1 MKKKSPE
8 KTFSVQ
14 FATQKLREEELEE
27 DLGGSATSAG
37 EAYLPGLDVP
47 KKKYVGPYQKKIKKE
62 VKDVEPKLAAGKAK
76 NYVKDTWGWKDAP
89 KIPNRPSKGGFIY
102 KDLWN
107 ENSLNESY
115 SSFKKQTKI
124 RDESQQFNEAIKLV
138 RKKIDEVNKILEYSK
153 RLKEEFPYQNSGMYE
168 AKSHTK
174 KSIEKL
180 KTKIAEAYKQIKKLS

>member
-27 DLGGSATSAG
+27 DLGGSTTSASQ
-37 EAYLPGLDVP
+37 AYLPGLDVP
-47 KKKYVGPYQKKIKKE
+47 KKKYAGPYQKKVKKE
-62 VKDVEPKLAAGKAK
+62 SKDI
-76 NYVKDTWGWKDAP
+76 TGWKNAP
-89 KIPNRPSKGGFIY
+89 KIPNRPTKGGFIY
-102 KDLWN
+102 KDLWK
-107 ENSLNESY
+107 EGSLNESY
-115 SSFKKQTKI
+115 SSFKKQTKT
-124 RDESQQFNEAIKLV
+124 RNESQQFHEAIKLV

-153 RLKEEFPYQNSGMYE
+153 RLKEEFPYQNSGMHE

-174 KSIEKL
+174 KTIEKL